1 MASVGTSGLSDA
13 SCTISAPAAS
23 PRFACIS
30 QLMIFLC
37 LKLATATFGM
47 A

>member
-1 MASVGTSGLSDA
+1 MASVGTSGLSAA
-13 SCTISAPAAS
+13 SCTISAAAS